1 MRRPGAYEAQPACPP
16 YDLQKECTVVA
27 LLSFSICPQGHLAEA
42 LVMSCRA
49 NQLDGLVNMGLASRR
64 AISFKDPKS
73 GKSYKLNDKA
83 SSGMHSRSWNEAAQS
98 LLPHTCSPLPAD
110 SSCLSLLRS
119 SAHLGG
125 QHLGDW

>member
-1 MRRPGAYEAQPACPP
+1 MHIRLSLHANLTICNTNA
-16 YDLQKECTVVA
+16 VVA
-27 LLSFSICPQGHLAEA
+27 LLSFSVCPPSHLTEA

-83 SSGMHSRSWNEAAQS
+83 SSGMRSRSWNEAAQS
-98 LLPHTCSPLPAD
+98 CCHTPAAP
-110 SSCLSLLRS
+110 CLQT
-119 SAHLGG
+119 AAA
-125 QHLGDW
+125 